1 MTFRWMGPNAIEDSE
16 ESGSMALSPVL
27 KNHNAYLVHNE
38 TLYCDKSELWRGDYS
53 CLKVRLHFTRDK
65 WFYYTTVFVPG
76 MILVT
81 SSFVTFWIEYDAT
94 PARVMLGVT
103 TMLNFFTTSNKFR
116 SKLPVVSN
124 LTAMNM
130 WDFVCM
136 FFIYASFLEFIAVN
150 YLARWVQDPEQQ
162 KKKKENA
169 ILDSLRIVTVA
180 LDVHSASA
188 KGAMH
193 SIGGT
198 VESRLK
204 EVTSRGHSHSRG
216 SLDPGK
222 DKNEEP
228 KYQQVS
234 NQSAEPSRTD
244 EDEEDEG
251 DVPRNGRYTLKS
263 VKKIDHYSRRIFAGT
278 YITFALYFFIR
289 YHAIEGALSID
300 FVE

>member
-1 MTFRWMGPNAIEDSE
+1 MG
-16 ESGSMALSPVL
+16 
-27 KNHNAYLVHNE
+27 
-38 TLYCDKSELWRGDYS
+38 
-53 CLKVRLHFTRDK
+53 
-65 WFYYTTVFVPG
+65 
-76 MILVT
+76 
-81 SSFVTFWIEYDAT
+81 
-94 PARVMLGVT
+94 
-103 TMLNFFTTSNKFR
+103 
-116 SKLPVVSN
+116 
-124 LTAMNM
+124 
-130 WDFVCM
+130 
-136 FFIYASFLEFIAVN
+136 
-150 YLARWVQDPEQQ
+150 QQ
-162 KKKKENA
+162 KKKKANA
-169 ILDSLRIVTVA
+169 ILDSLRIATVA

-204 EVTSRGHSHSRG
+204 EVTIRGHSHSRG

-222 DKNEEP
+222 DKNEERVP
-228 KYQQVS
+228 
-234 NQSAEPSRTD
+234 NQSTEPSRTE

-251 DVPRNGRYTLKS
+251 DAPRNGRYTLNS

>member
-1 MTFRWMGPNAIEDSE
+1 
-16 ESGSMALSPVL
+16 
-27 KNHNAYLVHNE
+27 
-38 TLYCDKSELWRGDYS
+38 
-53 CLKVRLHFTRDK
+53 
-65 WFYYTTVFVPG
+65 
-76 MILVT
+76 
-81 SSFVTFWIEYDAT
+81 
-94 PARVMLGVT
+94 
-103 TMLNFFTTSNKFR
+103 
-116 SKLPVVSN
+116 
-124 LTAMNM
+124 M

-150 YLARWVQDPEQQ
+150 YLARWFQDPEQQ

-216 SLDPGK
+216 SLEPGK
-222 DKNEEP
+222 DKNEE
-228 KYQQVS
+228 QVPNQS
-234 NQSAEPSRTD
+234 TEQSAEPSRTD
-244 EDEEDEG
+244 EDEEDEE
-251 DVPRNGRYTLKS
+251 PRNGRYTLKS

-300 FVE
+300 LME